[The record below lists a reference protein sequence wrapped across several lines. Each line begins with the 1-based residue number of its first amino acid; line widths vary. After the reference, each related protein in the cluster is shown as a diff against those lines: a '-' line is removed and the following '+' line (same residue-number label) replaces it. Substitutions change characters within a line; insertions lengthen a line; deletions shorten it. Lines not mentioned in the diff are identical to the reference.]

1 MEKKTMGAF
10 LAALR
15 KANGYTQQE
24 VADKLSVSNKTVSKW
39 ERDEGCPEIMIL
51 PAIAELYEV
60 SVDELLR
67 GERIT
72 KEEIPKV
79 QKTEERA
86 KYVLEKTV
94 LKFKNLSLAALSMG
108 AFAAALAYTVEFFVH
123 YTLIWAGL
131 LFVMLM
137 AAASLVVEIIAFNN
151 FNANLRIGGGCT
163 DSATLIPAKKKAA
176 DYIFAAVF
184 MACIAVTGAATLI
197 IVDITTVLSLPLG
210 VLIGICAGFFARNAA
225 VKNLNNGQE
234 QIETYTEEF
243 LAYRR
248 RHIRVTAFL
257 MAASLIICIAVPF
270 VLSAVSCI
278 KTEKQHFLEDVGF
291 GLYYETTEDAIN
303 DYYKLK
309 NLIINGEPL
318 YRVMIEDGLT
328 VDIEEITSK
337 YSKTPDGYR
346 YNGDYVIIEPGKDYE
361 TYRTVTFE
369 SQEEYD
375 EFRYRHV
382 WDARGLFE
390 LMEKDI
396 TFDDP
401 TFTVSYRRIRNFGNQ
416 VIDIM
421 PVFVLIGSGAALL
434 EAGASLLIYLR
445 KRKQTLA

>member
-24 VADKLSVSNKTVSKW
+24 VADRLSVSNKTVSKW

-51 PAIAELYEV
+51 PAIAELYGV
-60 SVDELLR
+60 SVDEILR

-72 KEEIPKV
+72 KEEAI
-79 QKTEERA
+79 KTEKTQERT

-94 LKFKNLSLAALSMG
+94 LKFKNLSLAALSTG
-108 AFAAALAYTVEFFVH
+108 AFAAVLSYTAEFFVH
-123 YTLIWAGL
+123 YTLIWLGM
-131 LFVMLM
+131 LFVLVL
-137 AAASLVVEIIAFNN
+137 AAASLVIEIIAFNS
-151 FNANLRIGGGCT
+151 FNANLRIGAGCA
-163 DSATLIPAKKKAA
+163 DGQTLISAKKKAA
-176 DYIFAAVF
+176 DYIFAAVLL
-184 MACIAVTGAATLI
+184 ACVAATGAATLI
-197 IVDITTVLSLPLG
+197 VTDITSVLTLPLG
-210 VLIGICAGFFARNAA
+210 ILIGICAGFFARKAA
-225 VKNLNNGQE
+225 VKNLSDGKGD
-234 QIETYTEEF
+234 IEEYSEEF
-243 LAYRR
+243 IKYRR
-248 RHIRVTAFL
+248 RHVRVTAFL
-257 MAASLIICIAVPF
+257 MAVSLIISIAIPF
-270 VLSAVSCI
+270 VLSAISCA
-278 KTEKQHFLEDVGF
+278 KTEKQHFLNDVGF
-291 GLYYETTEDAIN
+291 GLYYETEEEAKN

-309 NLIINGEPL
+309 NFIINGEPL

-346 YNGDYVIIEPGKDYE
+346 YDGDYVIIEPGKDYE

-375 EFRYRHV
+375 EFRYSQV

-396 TFDDP
+396 TFDDS
-401 TFTVSYRRIRNFGNQ
+401 TFTVSYRRVRNFGNQ

-421 PVFVLIGSGAALL
+421 PVFVLIGTGAALL
-434 EAGASLLIYLR
+434 EAGISVLIYSQ
-445 KRKQTLA
+445 KRKKSI